1 MENRIIAV
9 DDDRDFLEILGM
21 HLVDFGYRDFR
32 VEEDPLKAAALFHKG
47 EAFDLALIDMH
58 MPELDGMALLDLI
71 KTISPTTECIM
82 ITAVNDAR
90 VRWSAFAKGPMTTW
104 SNPSPA
110 KSCASPSIAPW
121 SANASWTSSS
131 SAKKAACRN

>member
-32 VEEDPLKAAALFHKG
+32 VEEDPIKAAALFQKG
-47 EAFDLALIDMH
+47 ETFDLALIDMQ

-71 KTISPTTECIM
+71 KTTSPTTECIM

-90 VRWSAFAKGPMTTW
+90 VAVECLRKGAYDYLVKPI
-104 SNPSPA
+104 PREELRIA
-110 KSCASPSIAPW
+110 IDRALERKRLLDIVELGKKS
-121 SANASWTSSS
+121 
-131 SAKKAACRN
+131 